1 MTIRPFQL
9 ERFFALHEFSA
20 PHLLACSDC
29 ESMSIG
35 ELLRLAGQ
43 PPDLLMDL
51 RLGYTE
57 SQGDP
62 GLRATIA
69 GFYDSISPDQVVV
82 TNAPEEA
89 IFLAMWSLV
98 GPGDRVV
105 VQTPCYQSLAELARF
120 RGATVQPWAMSE
132 TSARWQ
138 MDLDRLG
145 DLVTPD
151 TRLIVVNFPHNP
163 TGYVPTAQ
171 QFQDL
176 IAIAARWGAWLLC
189 DEMYRGLE
197 YDPAQRL
204 PAAADCYPRAVSL
217 WGMSKTFGLAGLRIG
232 WLATQDRA
240 LVQSLLT
247 HKDYTTICSSAPS
260 EVLARIALQN
270 ADALIARNVGIIRDN
285 LTLVRGFMDRHA
297 ERFAWR
303 APLAGPVAFPRLR
316 EGSAAAFCRAAVE
329 EAGVLLAPATLFDF
343 GDAHC
348 RWGLGRRSFA
358 AGLAALEA
366 YLAAGRAAL
375 DRGSL

>member
-9 ERFFALHEFSA
+9 ERYFAHHEFSA

-35 ELLRLAGQ
+35 ELLSLAGQ
-43 PPDLLMDL
+43 APGRLMDL

-69 GFYDSISPDQVVV
+69 GFYDSIPPDHIVV

-89 IFLAMWSLV
+89 IFLTMWSLV

-105 VQTPCYQSLAELARF
+105 VQTPCYQSLFELARA
-120 RGATVQPWAMSE
+120 RGATVQPWSMGE

-138 MDLDRLG
+138 IDLDRLG
-145 DLVTPD
+145 DLVTPE

-163 TGYVPTAQ
+163 TGYLPTGQ

-176 IAIAARWGAWLLC
+176 IAIAARYDAWLLC

-204 PAAADCYPRAVSL
+204 PAAADRYPRAVSL

-240 LVQSLLT
+240 LVESLLT
-247 HKDYTTICSSAPS
+247 HKDYTTICCSAPS
-260 EVLARIALQN
+260 EFLARVALQN
-270 ADALIARNVGIIRDN
+270 ATTIIDRNVGIILAN
-285 LTLVRGFMDRHA
+285 LDLARAFMDRHTD
-297 ERFAWR
+297 RFAWR
-303 APLAGPVAFPRLR
+303 APLAGPIAFPRLR

-329 EAGVLLAPATLFDF
+329 EAGVLLAPSTLFDF

-348 RWGLGRRSFA
+348 RWGLGRRNFG

-366 YLAAGRAAL
+366 YLAQGLCKVA
-375 DRGSL
+375 

>member
-9 ERFFALHEFSA
+9 ERYFARHEFSA

-35 ELLRLAGQ
+35 ELLTLAGQ
-43 PPDLLMDL
+43 APNTLLDL

-62 GLRATIA
+62 ALRATIA
-69 GFYDSISPDQVVV
+69 GFYEAIPPDHIVV

-89 IFLAMWSLV
+89 IFLAIWSLV

-105 VQTPCYQSLAELARF
+105 VQTPCYQSLFELARS
-120 RGATVQPWAMSE
+120 RGARVQPWSMVE
-132 TSARWQ
+132 TSARWRI
-138 MDLDRLG
+138 DLDRLG

-171 QFQDL
+171 QFEDL
-176 IAIAARWGAWLLC
+176 IAIAARYDAWLLC

-197 YDPAQRL
+197 YDPSQRL
-204 PAAADCYPRAVSL
+204 PAAADRYSRAVSL

-232 WLATQDRA
+232 WLATRDA
-240 LVQSLLT
+240 ELVQTLLT
-247 HKDYTTICSSAPS
+247 HKDYTTICCSAPS
-260 EVLARIALQN
+260 EFLAQVALQN
-270 ADALIARNVGIIRDN
+270 ATAIIDRNVGIIRAN
-285 LTLVRGFMDRHA
+285 LTLVRAFMDRHA

-303 APLAGPVAFPRLR
+303 APLAGPIAFPRLR

-329 EAGVLLAPATLFDF
+329 GAGVLLAPSTLFDF

-366 YLAAGRAAL
+366 HLATRT
-375 DRGSL
+375 

>member
-9 ERFFALHEFSA
+9 ERFFARHEFSA

-29 ESMSIG
+29 ETMSIG
-35 ELLRLAGQ
+35 ELLHLAGQ
-43 PPDLLMDL
+43 PPEALMDV

-62 GLRATIA
+62 ALRATIA
-69 GFYDSISPDQVVV
+69 GFYDSISPDHIVV

-89 IFLAMWSLV
+89 IFLTMWSLV
-98 GPGDRVV
+98 RPGDHVV

-120 RGATVQPWAMSE
+120 RGAAVQPWAMSE
-132 TSARWQ
+132 TPARWQ
-138 MDLDRLG
+138 IDLNRLG

-163 TGYVPTAQ
+163 TGYLPTAQ

-176 IAIAARWGAWLLC
+176 IAIAARWGTWLLC

-217 WGMSKTFGLAGLRIG
+217 WGMSKAFGLAGLRIG
-232 WLATQDRA
+232 WVATQDRA
-240 LVQSLLT
+240 LVESLLT
-247 HKDYTTICSSAPS
+247 RKDYTTICSSALS

-270 ADALIARNVGIIRDN
+270 ATALIERNVSIIRDN
-285 LTLVRGFMDRHA
+285 LALVRAFMDRHA
-297 ERFAWR
+297 EQFAWR

-316 EGSAAAFCRAAVE
+316 EGSAAAFCRAALE
-329 EAGVLLAPATLFDF
+329 KAGVLLAPATLFDF

-348 RWGLGRRSFA
+348 RWGLGRRTFA

-366 YLAAGRAAL
+366 YLARE
-375 DRGSL
+375 RS

>member
-9 ERFFALHEFSA
+9 ERFFARHEFSA

-29 ESMSIG
+29 ESMSID

-43 PPDLLMDL
+43 SPDLLLNL

-62 GLRATIA
+62 ALRATIA
-69 GFYDSISPDQVVV
+69 SFYTSIPADHIVV

-89 IFLAMWSLV
+89 IFLTMWSLV

-120 RGATVQPWAMSE
+120 RGASVHPWSMSE

-138 MDLDRLG
+138 IDLDRLG

-163 TGYVPTAQ
+163 TGYIPTAQ
-171 QFQDL
+171 QFEA
-176 IAIAARWGAWLLC
+176 IVAIAARYESWLLC

-204 PAAADCYPRAVSL
+204 PAAADCYPRAISL

-232 WLATQDRA
+232 WLATPDRA
-240 LVQSLLT
+240 LVESWLT
-247 HKDYTTICSSAPS
+247 HKDYTTICCSAPS
-260 EVLARIALQN
+260 EVLARVALQN
-270 ADALIARNVGIIRDN
+270 ATAIINRNVAIIRDN
-285 LTLVRGFMDRHA
+285 LALVRGFMDRHA

-303 APLAGPVAFPRLR
+303 PPLAGPIAFPRLR
-316 EGSAAAFCRAAVE
+316 EGSAAAFCRAALE
-329 EAGVLLAPATLFDF
+329 EAGVLLAPSTLFDF

-348 RWGLGRRSFA
+348 RWGLGRRSFP
-358 AGLAALEA
+358 AGLAALDA
-366 YLAAGRAAL
+366 YLTARRAAGF
-375 DRGSL
+375 S